1 MLQSMEL
8 QKIRHN
14 LTNEQQEQPHGSSYL
29 AISIVNGRNYLRLI
43 WRLLVSYFDRFEG
56 QGLIL

>member
-1 MLQSMEL
+1 MLKSIEL

-14 LTNEQQEQPHGSSYL
+14 LTNEQQEQPQSRSYL
-29 AISIVNGRNYLRLI
+29 VISIVNGRNYLRLI